1 MRLFLLALKKN
12 YCILQQ
18 GFQEYSVP
26 TEWEIHI
33 GGEFF
38 VICHCVEGN

>member
-1 MRLFLLALKKN
+1 MGT
-12 YCILQQ
+12 LQFSIMQ
-18 GFQEYSVP
+18 KAMDLVHIWH

-38 VICHCVEGN
+38 VICHCVEGNE